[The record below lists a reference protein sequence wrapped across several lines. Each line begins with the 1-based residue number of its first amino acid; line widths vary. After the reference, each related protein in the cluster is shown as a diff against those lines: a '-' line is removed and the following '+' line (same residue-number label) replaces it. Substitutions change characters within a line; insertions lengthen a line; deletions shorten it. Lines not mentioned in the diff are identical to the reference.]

1 MCKKFWCMNRK
12 IEILITNDDSVK
24 AKGINTLARMM
35 MQYGNVTV
43 VGPAEPQSGK
53 SAALSLATPQYLKKL
68 HEEDGLKIYSF
79 EGTPVDCIKLAMN
92 VFFRERRPDLIMSG
106 INHGPNFSVAS
117 LYSGTL
123 GACIEGT
130 LYEVPSIGFSINTH
144 SEDPDFSCVEHYGKI
159 ILDKFFQEP
168 HAKDVYLNI
177 NFPNLPVDE
186 IKGTKMARRG
196 LGRWIKEY
204 EIRQDQEGGEYFFM
218 KGEFENL
225 ENQPEFGDHTLN
237 VIGKYVTIVPHKI
250 DTTDYN
256 EIERLR
262 EVWNIK

>member
-1 MCKKFWCMNRK
+1 MCKKFWYMDRK

-68 HEEDGLKIYSF
+68 HEEDRLKIYSF

-159 ILDKFFQEP
+159 ILDIFFQEP

-186 IKGTKMARRG
+186 IKGIKMARRG

-237 VIGKYVTIVPHKI
+237 VLGKYVTIVPHKI

>member
-1 MCKKFWCMNRK
+1 MCKKFWYMDRK

-68 HEEDGLKIYSF
+68 HEEEGLKIYSF

-144 SEDPDFSCVEHYGKI
+144 SEDPDFSCVEYYGKI

-186 IKGTKMARRG
+186 IKGIKMARRG

-237 VIGKYVTIVPHKI
+237 VLGKYVTIVPHKI